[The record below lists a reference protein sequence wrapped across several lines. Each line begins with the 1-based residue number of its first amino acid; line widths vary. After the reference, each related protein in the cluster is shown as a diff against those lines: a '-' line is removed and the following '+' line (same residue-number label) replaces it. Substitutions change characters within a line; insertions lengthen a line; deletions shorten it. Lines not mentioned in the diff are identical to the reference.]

1 MNRFVLD
8 CSVGIS
14 WCITDEFNAYANAVS
29 LLIGGQTEMVVP
41 SIWWLEIVNVLVV
54 SEWRG
59 RITSEETAEALSML
73 RSLPIVVD
81 ANTVQQSTGATLEL
95 ARQYRLAAY
104 DAAYL
109 ELALR
114 EELPLAT
121 IDNRLA
127 EAARDCGVF
136 MEIPTLGDIEF

>member
-1 MNRFVLD
+1 MSRFVLD

-14 WCITDEFNAYANAVS
+14 WFMPDETNDDAEAILAFLGEGSEA
-29 LLIGGQTEMVVP
+29 IVP
-41 SIWWLEIVNVLVV
+41 SIFWLEIVNVLLVA
-54 SEWRG
+54 ERRN
-59 RITSEETAEALSML
+59 RIGEEDVTEALAML
-73 RSLPIVVD
+73 SALRILVD